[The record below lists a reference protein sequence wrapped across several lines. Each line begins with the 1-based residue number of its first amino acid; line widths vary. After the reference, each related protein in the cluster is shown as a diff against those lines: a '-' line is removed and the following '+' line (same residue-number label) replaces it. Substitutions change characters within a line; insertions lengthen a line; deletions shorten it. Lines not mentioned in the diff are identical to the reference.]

1 MTPSLTD
8 VAERVAALVR
18 DEAVPALG
26 AHYAAG
32 QLLRGALLLQAVSEA
47 FEPGAAWR
55 VAEIH
60 ALQAL
65 FSRAA
70 DAVDD
75 AALAATL
82 RSASSQPTDDLRLSA
97 LDARLADL
105 HAPLIALHAWT
116 ESHAER
122 HPQASGLNA
131 AVWQLLR
138 DGTERRRLSIGHF

>member
-1 MTPSLTD
+1 MTPTLTD

-32 QLLRGALLLQAVSEA
+32 QLLRGALLLQAASEA
-47 FEPGAAWR
+47 FEHGAAWR
-55 VAEIH
+55 VAEIR

-65 FSRAA
+65 FSQAA
-70 DAVDD
+70 DAADD
-75 AALAATL
+75 DALAATL

-97 LDARLADL
+97 LDARLAAL
-105 HAPLIALHAWT
+105 HAPLIELHAWT
-116 ESHAER
+116 ETHAGH
-122 HPQASGLNA
+122 HPAAGELNA